1 MIEEKFGKA
10 MEAGGKLRVKSAL
23 NPILWLCLIISVPGT
38 AFAIR
43 TETQPTW
50 LIILIFIP
58 VILAAI
64 GFLFLLIFDRDKLQS
79 EEYQIKKQSLEIYQK
94 GLSSPVPTLYNEIVE
109 NPELTH
115 SGSNRGIEG

>member
-1 MIEEKFGKA
+1 MIEERFGKA

-38 AFAIR
+38 AFAVQS
-43 TETQPTW
+43 ETQPIW

-58 VILAAI
+58 VSLAAI

-94 GLSSPVPTLYNEIVE
+94 GLSSPVPALYNEIME
-109 NPELTH
+109 NPEISQ
-115 SGSNRGIEG
+115 SGSKRGIEG